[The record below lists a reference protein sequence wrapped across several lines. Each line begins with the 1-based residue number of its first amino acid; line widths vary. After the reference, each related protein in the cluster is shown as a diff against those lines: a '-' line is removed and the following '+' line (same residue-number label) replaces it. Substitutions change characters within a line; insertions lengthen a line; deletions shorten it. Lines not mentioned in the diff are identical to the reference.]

1 MTIIAPS
8 RRGRR
13 RGLATALA
21 VGLLVGWAGGGAG
34 EALAQHDRT
43 WSGTVTGPRGTS
55 TFERRV
61 IREPGSVSG
70 EGSWTGPQ
78 GRSGSRTFER
88 TWDRDEGTG
97 SASWSRTGPGGR
109 TATGERSVTR
119 TGDGVFEV
127 EGSRTGRNGVSRT
140 WQGTIVRE

>member
-1 MTIIAPS
+1 MMTIIAP

-13 RGLATALA
+13 SGLLAALA
-21 VGLLVGWAGGGAG
+21 AGLLLAWAGAGAG
-34 EALAQHDRT
+34 EARAQHDRT
-43 WSGTVTGPRGTS
+43 WSGSVTGPRGTS

-78 GRSGSRTFER
+78 GRTGSRTFER

-109 TATGERSVTR
+109 TATGERDVIRS
-119 TGDGVFEV
+119 GDGTFEV
-127 EGSRTGRNGVSRT
+127 EATRTGRNGVTRT
-140 WQGTIVRE
+140 REGTIVRE